1 MTMPQET
8 HDYPPTRWIAMTV
21 LLIAGF
27 MNLLDVTIV
36 NVALPQMQQDLG
48 ATSSEIEWVVAAY
61 ALAFS
66 LGLLPFGRLGDHLG
80 RRRIFL
86 IGVVLFT
93 ICSFL
98 CGVAP
103 SMETLIA
110 ARALQGLSGAMM
122 APQTLAIAQVIFP
135 PQERGMAFAMF
146 GLTAS
151 LASVAGPIAGGLLI
165 QGDLWGLD
173 WRPIFLVN
181 IPVGVLAIV
190 AGLRFIPHMP
200 GHRGTGIDRT
210 GIALAGLSVF
220 LLVFPLIEGH
230 GRGWPLWCF
239 AMMAAAVPTGLAFVM
254 WQQRQARLSR
264 PQLVPASLLANSR
277 FLGGTLLST
286 IFFSAVPSFFL
297 VLAVFFQTGFGLTPL
312 ESGLASLPF
321 SIGVLLSSLASG
333 RLGSS
338 WQRSRILAGA
348 LMLAVAM
355 AAVRHTVGSA
365 AVPLDTIAFLPYLL
379 LGGFGLGTAISPMFQ
394 TVLSTVGGRD
404 AGSASGALQSFQQ
417 AGGALGV
424 ALVGQI
430 FFSTLASR
438 MGAGDPH
445 AGFVDAMQSAL
456 AYQICIYLV
465 VALGAFLLPRPPAQ
479 GAHGAHAGRKPE
491 PVAEA
496 G

>member
-1 MTMPQET
+1 MTMPHET
-8 HDYPPTRWIAMTV
+8 HEYPPTRWIAMTV

-36 NVALPQMQQDLG
+36 NVALPSMQEDLG

-103 SMETLIA
+103 SMNMLIV
-110 ARALQGLSGAMM
+110 ARALQGFSGAMM

-135 PQERGMAFAMF
+135 PKERGMAFSLF

-151 LASVAGPIAGGLLI
+151 LASVTGPVAGGLLI
-165 QGDLWGLD
+165 EGDLWGLD

-181 IPVGVLAIV
+181 IPVGALAIA
-190 AGLRFIPHMP
+190 AGLRFIPRMH
-200 GHRGTGIDRT
+200 GHRGTGIDFA
-210 GIALAGLSVF
+210 GIVLAGLSVF
-220 LLVFPLIEGH
+220 LLVFPLIEGREH
-230 GRGWPLWCF
+230 GWPLWCF
-239 AMMAAAVPTGLAFVM
+239 AMMAAAVPAGLLFVL
-254 WQQRQARLSR
+254 WQRRQARLSR
-264 PQLVPASLLANSR
+264 PQLVPAALLANTR
-277 FLGGTLLST
+277 FLGGTLIST

-297 VLAVFFQTGFGLTPL
+297 ILAVFFQTGFGLTPL
-312 ESGLASLPF
+312 QSGLASMPF

-333 RLGSS
+333 RLGAA
-338 WQRSRILAGA
+338 WPRTRILVGA
-348 LMLAVAM
+348 LMLAIAM
-355 AAVRHTVGSA
+355 IAIRHIAGASS
-365 AVPLDTIAFLPYLL
+365 VPLDTLAFLPYLL

-430 FFSTLASR
+430 FFSTLASK

-445 AGFVDAMQSAL
+445 AAFAGAMQSGV
-456 AYQICIYLV
+456 AYQIVIYLV
-465 VALGAFLLPRPPAQ
+465 VALGAFLLPRPPAH
-479 GAHGAHAGRKPE
+479 GAHGPNAAQKPE